1 MKIHV
6 SRTTKKNFILSAYNL
21 YFNLLFKW
29 LWWFI
34 FKIWYLR
41 KSLLRQKMFKC
52 LGTSRLWFIK
62 AVSFDS
68 DSVGVKSTFK
78 WKNTFIFIF
87 SYFKVF
93 RLKIMSFKVFWF
105 FEYSN
110 SFQNALK
117 VRWKVF
123 RRVKSP
129 EAYFNG
135 LILRVFAVSKGQ
147 FLKSIDSRALVESG
161 IGSRRPQIE

>member
-1 MKIHV
+1 
-6 SRTTKKNFILSAYNL
+6 
-21 YFNLLFKW
+21 
-29 LWWFI
+29 
-34 FKIWYLR
+34 
-41 KSLLRQKMFKC
+41 
-52 LGTSRLWFIK
+52 
-62 AVSFDS
+62 
-68 DSVGVKSTFK
+68 
-78 WKNTFIFIF
+78 
-87 SYFKVF
+87 
-93 RLKIMSFKVFWF
+93 MSFKVFWF